1 MSEAGRQRKLAE
13 AEAYGIDLDAH
24 DTIRVRAHAYRRD
37 LGHDSLT
44 LDRWLHD
51 LAGKIPAGYEPT
63 GLVDSLG
70 STRLPAPAV
79 SAAGFAARRHLLGL
93 TYEELADALGVN
105 PRTVRRWEGGQ
116 SAVKAS
122 VLGDLDR
129 LIAEHAADAARLTED
144 TIPDGPRPRGW
155 YIAAL
160 ARTLDSAPDAPAT
173 LPA

>member
-1 MSEAGRQRKLAE
+1 
-13 AEAYGIDLDAH
+13 
-24 DTIRVRAHAYRRD
+24 
-37 LGHDSLT
+37 
-44 LDRWLHD
+44 
-51 LAGKIPAGYEPT
+51 
-63 GLVDSLG
+63 
-70 STRLPAPAV
+70 
-79 SAAGFAARRHLLGL
+79 
-93 TYEELADALGVN
+93 
-105 PRTVRRWEGGQ
+105 
-116 SAVKAS
+116 VKAS